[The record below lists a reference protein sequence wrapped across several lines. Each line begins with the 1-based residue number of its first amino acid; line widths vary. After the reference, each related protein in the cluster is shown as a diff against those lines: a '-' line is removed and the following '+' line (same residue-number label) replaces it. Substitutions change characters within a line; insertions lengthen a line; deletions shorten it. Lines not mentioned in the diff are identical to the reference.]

1 MNRVL
6 DAYLG
11 LVEGTC
17 EGFSCGFRPVGL
29 SGFAVQPFGSVEGYL
44 QRGPGVGLGFRV
56 WGLGFRV

>member
-44 QRGPGVGLGFRV
+44 QRGPGVGLGIRV
-56 WGLGFRV
+56 